1 MKPLEAVGENSRGLH
16 GKVVV
21 VTGGCGDIGGEITK
35 KLTGFGA
42 RVILFDLLPE
52 SSGEVRT
59 RELGGIAYQRVDQ
72 GSGDQLQTAIAQVA
86 KDFARLDIVIGNA
99 AMGSGGGLLDVTA
112 DEWAEAL
119 RVNLIGCAMLAQS
132 AVRRMLDQAPD
143 PAGIRGKVLFTSS
156 WVGSHA
162 SPGAVQYCV
171 SKAGLD
177 HLVRLVAQEYAAKGI
192 RVNAVAPGILD
203 AGLTRKAFECNPT
216 LRPQFLASVPVG
228 EFGTPEQI
236 ADAFVFL
243 CSRESDYMTG
253 QILFVDGGCAL
264 SKKD

>member
-1 MKPLEAVGENSRGLH
+1 MTLEAAADNSRGLQ

-21 VTGGCGDIGGEITK
+21 ITGGCGDIGGETTK
-35 KLTGFGA
+35 KLSSFGA
-42 RVILFDLLPE
+42 RVILFDLLSE
-52 SSGEVRT
+52 STGAART
-59 RELGGIAYQRVDQ
+59 RELGGIAYKRVDQ
-72 GSGDQLQTAIAQVA
+72 GNSQELQTAIAQVA
-86 KDFARLDIVIGNA
+86 EDFARLDIVIGNA
-99 AMGSGGGLLDVTA
+99 ALGAGGGLLDLTA

-132 AVRRMLDQAPD
+132 AVKQMLEQAPD
-143 PAGIRGKVLFTSS
+143 PAGIRGKLLFTSS
-156 WVGSHA
+156 WVGTYA
-162 SPGAVQYCV
+162 SPGAIQYCV

-203 AGLTRKAFECNPT
+203 AGLTRNEFERDPT
-216 LRPQFLASVPVG
+216 LRQTFLASVPVG

-264 SKKD
+264 TKKD